1 MLALSACIQPLL
13 RGHKYAL
20 FIKRGLCFGWGWNCY
35 LLLEGFEDAPEGYSF
50 RCNCFL
56 KDWLELLLSLLTSSP
71 NLSTNLPGQP
81 ENRSLRIKSSIFVVW
96 ELRDYNKILE
106 KADMKR
112 YWFWRLCVL
121 YNWVKINTFSCRPF
135 LRRRLLVATK
145 ITNIDDLILRLRLFT
160 HPGKFLFNS
169 TFLILRNT
177 GQR

>member
-1 MLALSACIQPLL
+1 MLYLS
-13 RGHKYAL
+13 Y
-20 FIKRGLCFGWGWNCY
+20 RGLCFGWGWNCY

-56 KDWLELLLSLLTSSP
+56 KDWLELLLSLLTSS
-71 NLSTNLPGQP
+71 TNLPGQP
-81 ENRSLRIKSSIFVVW
+81 ENRSPRIKSSIFVVW

-160 HPGKFLFNS
+160 HPGKFLFIL
-169 TFLILRNT
+169 FLHRMFLDGVLFVLLIYKIVVIFLLVVL
-177 GQR
+177 